1 MQPNGCKTNQICKV
15 RYSKCQT
22 QALAFKFMLTKID
35 FFWTLGINPLK
46 SVNAKT
52 MPNHRTPLE
61 LMLKISRYGNF
72 SQPM

>member
-15 RYSKCQT
+15 RHSQRQT
-22 QALAFKFMLTKID
+22 SALAFKFMLTKIE
-35 FFWTLGINPLK
+35 FFWTLRSNLLIT
-46 SVNAKT
+46 VNAKT

-61 LMLKISRYGNF
+61 LMLKISWYGNF